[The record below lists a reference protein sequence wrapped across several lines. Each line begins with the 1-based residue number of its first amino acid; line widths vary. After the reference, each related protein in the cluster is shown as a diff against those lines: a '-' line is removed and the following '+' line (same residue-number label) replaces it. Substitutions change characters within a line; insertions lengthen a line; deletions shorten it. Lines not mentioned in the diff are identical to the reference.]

1 MTQEIEQK
9 FYTLQSAPWLD
20 KTGFEKGRQHDRQP
34 LGFIL
39 PANTPL
45 HIRQPDISNGNSIL
59 RLLCNDT
66 ALESTST
73 IATGWKTVSATVDTV
88 PFVDTLFTDQSSE
101 FTVIYQ

>member
-20 KTGFEKGRQHDRQP
+20 KAGFEKGRLHDRQP

-66 ALESTST
+66 ALGKVRTS
-73 IATGWKTVSATVDTV
+73 S
-88 PFVDTLFTDQSSE
+88 
-101 FTVIYQ
+101 

>member
-45 HIRQPDISNGNSIL
+45 TFANRI
-59 RLLCNDT
+59 
-66 ALESTST
+66 
-73 IATGWKTVSATVDTV
+73 SATATRFCACFAMI
-88 PFVDTLFTDQSSE
+88 PR
-101 FTVIYQ
+101 